1 MLIKINKNMQ
11 IYGHG
16 YISIK
21 FYLQK
26 IYLRTLDTKI
36 YNFDE
41 LSLPIKLFLFPF
53 CWTHYT
59 LSYTLKVRTIVLN
72 PQS

>member
-1 MLIKINKNMQ
+1 M
-11 IYGHG
+11 
-16 YISIK
+16 
-21 FYLQK
+21 
-26 IYLRTLDTKI
+26 TLDTKI

-41 LSLPIKLFLFPF
+41 LSLPTQFFLFPF

-59 LSYTLKVRTIVLN
+59 LSYTLKVRMIVLN